1 MLHNLDSL
9 FVTMCQNKMQVDQ
22 EDQKPQSGEN
32 GDKKSETEEMEVIK
46 HAEYIQYTNIWK
58 MTQKVR
64 CTANCEWMR
73 MGWKLQFV
81 RACLLSPNL
90 LGNIKAQLWAGSCST
105 NTGKP
110 AGECE
115 ESPFEE
121 HIY

>member
-1 MLHNLDSL
+1 MFCHIVANVMLHNLDSL

-64 CTANCEWMR
+64 CTANCE
-73 MGWKLQFV
+73 
-81 RACLLSPNL
+81 
-90 LGNIKAQLWAGSCST
+90 
-105 NTGKP
+105 
-110 AGECE
+110 
-115 ESPFEE
+115 
-121 HIY
+121 